1 MQPEKTPKQ
10 LIEELY
16 ALFSSFKNRM
26 EDPNFVQV
34 ENMMN
39 QLMENQLEMKQELK
53 DLKEKLLNPDDGVVV
68 QTNKNTSFRK
78 EQEEKEKE
86 WSIKRQELIEEHKN
100 LVRFKS
106 NVTKVGLTLLT
117 ALGGIIT
124 FLLNTLFNK

>member
-39 QLMENQLEMKQELK
+39 QLMENQLEMKQELR
-53 DLKEKLLNPDDGVVV
+53 DLKKKLLDPDNGVVV

-78 EQEEKEKE
+78 ASEEAEKE
-86 WSIKRQELIEEHKN
+86 WAQKRQELIEEHRS

-106 NVTKVGLTLLT
+106 NATRVGVALLT
-117 ALGGIIT
+117 TLGGVIT
-124 FLLNTLFNK
+124 FLLNKVFS

>member
-1 MQPEKTPKQ
+1 MQPDKTPKE

-16 ALFSSFKNRM
+16 ALFASFKNRI
-26 EDPNFVQV
+26 EDPNFIQV

-39 QLMENQLEMKQELK
+39 QLMENQLEMKKELK
-53 DLKEKLLNPDDGVVV
+53 DLKIRLLDPDNGVVV

-78 EQEEKEKE
+78 ESEKKEKD
-86 WSIKRQELIEEHKN
+86 WAATRQELIEEHRA

-106 NVTKVGLTLLT
+106 NATRVGLTLLT

-124 FLLNTLFNK
+124 FLLNRFLQ

>member
-39 QLMENQLEMKQELK
+39 QLMENQLEMKQELR
-53 DLKEKLLNPDDGVVV
+53 DLKKKLLDPDNGVVV

-78 EQEEKEKE
+78 AQEEAEKE
-86 WSIKRQELIEEHKN
+86 WADKRQELIEEHRA

-106 NVTKVGLTLLT
+106 NATKVGVALLT
-117 ALGGIIT
+117 TLGGVIT
-124 FLLNTLFNK
+124 FLLNKVFS

>member
-106 NVTKVGLTLLT
+106 NVTRVGLTLLT

>member
-39 QLMENQLEMKQELK
+39 QLMENQLEMKQELR
-53 DLKEKLLNPDDGVVV
+53 DLKKKLLDPDNGVVV

-78 EQEEKEKE
+78 ASEEAEKE
-86 WSIKRQELIEEHKN
+86 WAEKRQELIEEHRS

-106 NVTKVGLTLLT
+106 NAIRVGVALLT
-117 ALGGIIT
+117 TLGGVIT
-124 FLLNTLFNK
+124 FLLNKVFA

>member
-39 QLMENQLEMKQELK
+39 QLMQNQLEMKQELR
-53 DLKEKLLNPDDGVVV
+53 DLKKKLLDPDNGVVV

-78 EQEEKEKE
+78 AQEEAEKE
-86 WSIKRQELIEEHKN
+86 WADKRQELIEEHRA

-106 NVTKVGLTLLT
+106 NATKVGVALLT
-117 ALGGIIT
+117 TLGGVIT
-124 FLLNTLFNK
+124 FLLNKVFS